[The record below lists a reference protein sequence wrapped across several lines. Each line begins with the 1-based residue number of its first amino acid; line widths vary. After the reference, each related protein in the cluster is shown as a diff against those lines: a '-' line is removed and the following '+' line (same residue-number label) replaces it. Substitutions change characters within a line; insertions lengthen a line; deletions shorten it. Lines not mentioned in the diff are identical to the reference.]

1 MQSSTLTLLLPVALG
16 VSLAYNSFER
26 LLGPFWNLVLS
37 QSAHYLIFCQL
48 QVWLTKSYQEFS
60 MMKYGVVQEE
70 AKGDQGSH
78 QTKLKVD
85 FHESIISLGQGQW
98 IYTAPLAGLSV

>member
-48 QVWLTKSYQEFS
+48 
-60 MMKYGVVQEE
+60 
-70 AKGDQGSH
+70 
-78 QTKLKVD
+78 
-85 FHESIISLGQGQW
+85 
-98 IYTAPLAGLSV
+98 